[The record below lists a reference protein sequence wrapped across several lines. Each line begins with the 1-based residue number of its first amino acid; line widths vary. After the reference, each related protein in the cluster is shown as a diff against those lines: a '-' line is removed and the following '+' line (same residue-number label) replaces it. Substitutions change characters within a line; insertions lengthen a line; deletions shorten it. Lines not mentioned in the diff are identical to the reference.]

1 MRKFQ
6 DGVFKTYPYNL
17 NKQTSLKVV
26 QKKIAE
32 SKFLKLLVTSL
43 Q

>member
-6 DGVFKTYPYNL
+6 DGVFKKYPYNL
-17 NKQTSLKVV
+17 NKHTSLKVV
-26 QKKIAE
+26 QKIAE